1 MLSLQV
7 EVNGNRVAVA
17 GCADAESIDATVTI
31 FPGLRE
37 SWVRVAGEIVPAAN
51 PPADALWFQQ
61 AVSQGDRVTIT
72 LVNSAEPTA
81 PKITRTDPSAEAT
94 DEIPFACSFC
104 GKLSIEIEKMYA
116 GLKAQICNECVQFMH
131 DMAVEDGVGSR
142 GPLDSTHET

>member
-1 MLSLQV
+1 MVQ
-7 EVNGNRVAVA
+7 R
-17 GCADAESIDATVTI
+17 
-31 FPGLRE
+31 
-37 SWVRVAGEIVPAAN
+37 
-51 PPADALWFQQ
+51 

-72 LVNSAEPTA
+72 LVDSAEPTT

-104 GKLSIEIEKMYA
+104 GKLNIEIEKMYA